1 MSTKLFSTI
10 LRSFILNNINTGMV
24 FDKMKKYNFLL
35 LKTSFNHDHK
45 DPTENNEKAI
55 SYKV

>member
-24 FDKMKKYNFLL
+24 FDKMKKYNFPPKNLI
-35 LKTSFNHDHK
+35 NHDHK